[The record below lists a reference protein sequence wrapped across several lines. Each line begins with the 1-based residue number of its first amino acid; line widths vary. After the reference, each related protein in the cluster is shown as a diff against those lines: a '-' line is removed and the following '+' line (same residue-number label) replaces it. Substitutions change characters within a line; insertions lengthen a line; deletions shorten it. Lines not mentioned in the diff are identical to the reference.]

1 MATELTPNQSSPA
14 NFSAYQ
20 KIVLFILALLQFT
33 VILDFMI
40 IAPIGDMLMKTL
52 DITTEQ
58 FGLVVS
64 SYAFSAAISGIVV
77 AGFTDKYDRK
87 KVLLVFFF
95 GFLIGTLFCGL
106 STSYIQLLTSRII
119 TGIFAGVTSSAVLTI
134 VSDIFAP
141 QMRGRAMSGVQ
152 MGFAVSQ
159 ILGIPLGIFI
169 ANKLGWNA
177 TFIFIVV
184 LTALILA
191 AIFLLFKPIT
201 GHLQKQTDKNPFLHL
216 WHTLTNKQYQVG
228 FMAITFL
235 AIGGFML
242 MPFSAVFLINNVHIS
257 HEQLPIVFLFT
268 GLSSLI
274 VMPIVGKLSDKYD
287 RYYLFVVGS
296 TVAAIMVFIYT
307 HLTATPLWLVIVVNM
322 LLFAAIM
329 CRMSPAMALNSMVP
343 KPEDRGAYMS
353 VSSSLQ
359 QTAGGLSSVTAGF
372 IVYQA
377 SETSPLEH
385 FDILGYLAIAIFAL
399 CVYLIRRVSIS
410 LKQRPAH

>member
-191 AIFLLFKPIT
+191 AIFLIFKPIT

-274 VMPIVGKLSDKYD
+274 VMPLVGKLSDKYD

-399 CVYLIRRVSIS
+399 CVFLIRRVSIS